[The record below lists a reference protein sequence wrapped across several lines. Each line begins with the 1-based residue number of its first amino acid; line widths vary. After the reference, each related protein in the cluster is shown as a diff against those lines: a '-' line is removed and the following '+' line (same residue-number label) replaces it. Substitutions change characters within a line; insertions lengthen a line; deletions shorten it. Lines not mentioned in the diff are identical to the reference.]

1 MQVTGYITHYKYSL
15 TAMLSQVKGDE
26 EEDGTL
32 ELQQTTIQGQR

>member
-1 MQVTGYITHYKYSL
+1 MQVTAYITQIFSDCL
-15 TAMLSQVKGDE
+15 LSQVKGDE